1 MATKSTPVERKTVI
15 VDARRP
21 RAGTNVPPRRSVS
34 PAARN
39 MFTGC
44 RRQGGT
50 GRGMGGRGRGC
61 V

>member
-1 MATKSTPVERKTVI
+1 MATSKNAVI
-15 VDARRP
+15 VDVRRP
-21 RAGTNVPPRRSVS
+21 IPPRKSVS

-50 GRGMGGRGRGC
+50 GRGAGGRGRGC